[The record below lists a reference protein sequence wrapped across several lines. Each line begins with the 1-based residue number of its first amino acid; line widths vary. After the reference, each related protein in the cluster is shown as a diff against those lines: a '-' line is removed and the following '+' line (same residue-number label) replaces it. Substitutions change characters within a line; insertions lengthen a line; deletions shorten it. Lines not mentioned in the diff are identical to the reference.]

1 MEDKVEE
8 INTEEVSLIETE
20 GPKRRSGSYLKVRLS
35 MKRFPMTSFTRHR
48 LITLKYYYRI
58 YEPELGKFQFH
69 SKRNLQ
75 IYFPRR
81 DTILPVSKKPR

>member
-1 MEDKVEE
+1 MDDKVEE
-8 INTEEVSLIETE
+8 INTDEVSLVETE

-81 DTILPVSKKPR
+81 DTILPVSKRLR